1 MKELKHLKVIFNK
14 GALGLKVVVVYIC
27 VFTSFFIL
35 WYAVNLIFFEGKNI
49 YLILESSFILTLI
62 TTPILKVLKDMK
74 NKG

>member
-1 MKELKHLKVIFNK
+1 MKKLKHLKVIFNK

-27 VFTSFFIL
+27 VFTLFFI
-35 WYAVNLIFFEGKNI
+35 WGYAVNLIFFEGKNI

>member
-14 GALGLKVVVVYIC
+14 EALGLKVVVVYIC

-35 WYAVNLIFFEGKNI
+35 GYAVNLIFFEGKNI
-49 YLILESSFILTLI
+49 YLTLESSFILKLI

>member
-35 WYAVNLIFFEGKNI
+35 GYSVNLIFFEGKNI
-49 YLILESSFILTLI
+49 YLTLESSFILTLI

>member
-35 WYAVNLIFFEGKNI
+35 GYAVNLIFFEGKNI
-49 YLILESSFILTLI
+49 YLILKSSFILTLI